1 MISETLKTLSIYN
14 NNKSKLRVKF
24 KLSYNNGQ
32 TTVIEFRTR
41 TELDRNKP
49 RICIFL
55 LSRDTAEPARN
66 VETEVFLERAFLS
79 GVLSAQAAR

>member
-41 TELDRNKP
+41 TGLDRNKP
-49 RICIFL
+49 RICILL
-55 LSRDTAEPARN
+55 LSRDTARN

>member
-49 RICIFL
+49 RICILL
-55 LSRDTAEPARN
+55 LSRDTARN